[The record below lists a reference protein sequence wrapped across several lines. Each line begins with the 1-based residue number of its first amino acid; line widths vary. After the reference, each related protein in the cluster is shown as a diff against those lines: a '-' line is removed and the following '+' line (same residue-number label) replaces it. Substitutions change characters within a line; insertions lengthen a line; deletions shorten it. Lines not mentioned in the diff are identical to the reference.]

1 VAVGQPKVLIGFA
14 EALAAIESAWCLRD
28 AGFEVVAFTRAGQRP
43 ALAAARGVR
52 IVELPAPESDATA
65 SVTALRALIAA
76 ERPAAVL
83 PLDDPAV
90 WLCDQAHAVRDDQA
104 LAPPD
109 DRALAPPDDRALAP
123 PDDRASAALDA
134 RASAAPDDRA
144 SAALDSRASAAPD
157 CPEGFSVFRHGKG
170 FAITAGPLGPQARL
184 ALDKREQVALAEK
197 AGLLVPP
204 TTAADEDPPG
214 AGPWMVKCALAIV
227 HHDGRLYRPAGAVAT
242 DKAEVPRIAAT
253 LNAPALVQ
261 PLLDGVGEGLFG
273 FAAGGELIALSA
285 HRRVRMMNPRG
296 SGSSACRSIPVDPEL
311 VEPARRFL
319 AEAGWHGIF
328 MIELLRDDAGRP
340 WFMELNGR
348 TWGSMALARHR
359 GLPYPEWAVR
369 AALDPHWRPAP
380 PPEAGHLLVRHLG
393 RELVH
398 LLAVMRGARGADA
411 GRWPSRTAT
420 VRAMLR
426 PERGTRWYHARRG
439 ELPVLLRDTWGT
451 VASQVRRRG

>member
-1 VAVGQPKVLIGFA
+1 VAVTPRAPRVLIGFA

-52 IVELPAPESDATA
+52 VVELPSPETDAKA
-65 SVTALRALIAA
+65 SVAALQALVAA
-76 ERPAAVL
+76 EQPAAVL
-83 PLDDPAV
+83 PLDDPSV
-90 WLCDQAHAVRDDQA
+90 WLCSLLAGDVPGLPVAQGGLGAA
-104 LAPPD
+104 LADSGLGAP
-109 DRALAPPDDRALAP
+109 LAGVGWGATL
-123 PDDRASAALDA
+123 
-134 RASAAPDDRA
+134 
-144 SAALDSRASAAPD
+144 
-157 CPEGFSVFRHGKG
+157 
-170 FAITAGPLGPQARL
+170 AGPTGSQARL
-184 ALDKREQVALAEK
+184 ALDKREQIALADK

-204 TTAADEDPPG
+204 TTAPDERPPG
-214 AGPWMVKCALAIV
+214 DGPWMVKCALAIV
-227 HHDGRLYRPAGAVAT
+227 HRDGRLERPAGAVAT
-242 DKAEVPRIAAT
+242 DPAGVPRIAAA

-273 FAAGGELIALSA
+273 FAAGDELVALSA

-328 MIELLRDDAGRP
+328 MIELLRDGAGRP

-359 GLPYPEWAVR
+359 NLPYPEWAVR
-369 AALDPHWRPAP
+369 AAIDPAWHPAP
-380 PPEAGHLLVRHLG
+380 PPEAPHLLVRHLG

-398 LLAVMRGARGADA
+398 LLAVLRGGRGADA

-420 VRAMLR
+420 LRAMLR

-451 VASQVRRRG
+451 VASQVRRRS